1 MFVLTSNYESYPT
14 VINEALILNVPVVSH
29 DIPSAHE
36 MLTTGK
42 ASDIENLADANAAGT
57 VAEPLA
63 DAKMLAGG
71 DEVERM
77 AEGIVVAQNGL
88 ITDVE
93 HMADAIV
100 AALSLT
106 VDFFDENEEV
116 RKRLEGELTVVR

>member
-14 VINEALILNVPVVSH
+14 VINEALILNVPVVSN